1 MNNSQQK
8 PKLLGLN
15 NSNRDFSKVSSWGK
29 NQFNSSFPAAL
40 ACYMYQQKIEPIYL
54 TLDQQLMV
62 LHKNISVS
70 HLFGLEPFNND
81 LFFAF
86 ESDFVPYRKYVVNKL
101 PRVDL
106 VTIDTSKNDLCL
118 RGLEIK
124 LTALPD
130 HSTCNL
136 NDNKYGCELVIRP
149 DTIVYLALSI
159 AVNFQENRD
168 DILTY
173 FEPICSKID
182 DWSNLNCI
190 KDKILNLINSLD
202 QLLIDNINQQKPLIL
217 QPVWKTIG
225 KSLKLTDHCLD
236 LFVWSDFAFTRLF
249 IDVSNNLTQSEI
261 KTIQRPIRS
270 LIWLVKMLYEFA
282 QNGKIDY
289 RLIIDNLTYDT
300 KNDKAFALS
309 GSNTHK
315 YMTSASLTQPRISK
329 SEIKQIILGGGQDFL
344 SPERRLDAVILSDPE
359 IFN

>member
-1 MNNSQQK
+1 MTNTQET
-8 PKLLGLN
+8 PRLLGLN
-15 NSNRDFSKVSSWGK
+15 NSNRDFSKANSWGK
-29 NQFNSSFPAAL
+29 NQFNSSFPASL
-40 ACYMYQQKIEPIYL
+40 ACYMYQQNIDPIYL
-54 TLDQQLMV
+54 TLDQELNV
-62 LHKNISVS
+62 IHKTINVS
-70 HLFGLEPFNND
+70 NLFGLNPFSD
-81 LFFAF
+81 HLFFAF

-118 RGLEIK
+118 QELEIK

-130 HSTCNL
+130 HSTYHL
-136 NDNKYGCELVIRP
+136 RDNQYGCELVIRP

-159 AVNFQENRD
+159 AINVQDNKEE
-168 DILTY
+168 ILNY
-173 FEPICSKID
+173 FNPVCSKIEN
-182 DWSNLNCI
+182 WSNLICI
-190 KDKILNLINSLD
+190 KDKILNLVDILD
-202 QLLIDNINQQKPLIL
+202 QFLIKNIDKQKPLIL

-225 KSLKLTDHCLD
+225 KSLKLAQNCLD

-249 IDVSNNLTQSEI
+249 VDVTKNLVTSEI
-261 KTIQRPIRS
+261 NNIQRPVRS

-289 RLIIDNLTYDT
+289 RLIIDSLTYDT

-315 YMTSASLTQPRISK
+315 YMTCASLTKPRITKSK
-329 SEIKQIILGGGQDFL
+329 IKQIILGNGQDFL
-344 SPERRLDAVILSDPE
+344 SPERRLDSVILSDPD